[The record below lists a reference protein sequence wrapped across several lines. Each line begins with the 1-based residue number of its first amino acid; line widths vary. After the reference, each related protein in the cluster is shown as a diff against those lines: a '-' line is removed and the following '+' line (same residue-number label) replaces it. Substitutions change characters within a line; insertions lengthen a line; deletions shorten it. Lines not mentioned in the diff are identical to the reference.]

1 MGCVGTRAQALGVS
15 QRLHVLDHSG
25 STSSSPAGWFH
36 QLWQLPGGQ
45 LSVVPWGWGGQVCG
59 GLTRISQLPPELS
72 RQGHEVTSPSLK
84 GMLNS
89 NESTHVEGH

>member
-45 LSVVPWGWGGQVCG
+45 LSVVPWGVGRASVRRSNQN
-59 GLTRISQLPPELS
+59 LPVAS
-72 RQGHEVTSPSLK
+72 
-84 GMLNS
+84 
-89 NESTHVEGH
+89 